1 MPTVE
6 FVNLKRQF
14 NEIESDLR
22 AAIESVLTS
31 QAFIQGP
38 AATSFASKF
47 QAALG
52 AGHVV
57 GCSNGTSAL
66 SIAFE
71 ALGIG
76 RDDEIITVANTFI
89 ATAEA
94 IFHVGA
100 RPVFVD
106 VDPLTHNMDPD
117 QVEQAIGP
125 RTRAIVPVHLYGSPS
140 DMDALQEIAK
150 RHGLLLIEDAAQA
163 HLASYR
169 GRSAGTI
176 GDAAGFSFY
185 PGKNLGA
192 FGDAGAMVFR
202 DPSVA
207 DRARKLVDHGRSSKY
222 EHDVI
227 GYNHRIDGMQAA
239 ILEAKLAHLPAWTA
253 RRRAVA
259 ASYHAR
265 LGAAGF
271 CFPQPVEGGAPV
283 YHLLVV
289 EVSNRHDAAEA
300 LRRDGI
306 ATGVHYPVPLHRQ
319 PAITALGLGNVA
331 LPVTERLA
339 DRIISLPICGSITDE
354 EVEYVCDR
362 FLAAARP

>member
-1 MPTVE
+1 MRVVE

-14 NEIESDLR
+14 REIEDDLR
-22 AAIESVLTS
+22 AAIESVLAS

-38 AATSFASKF
+38 AAASFAAKF

-89 ATAEA
+89 ATVEA
-94 IFHVGA
+94 MFHVGA
-100 RPVFVD
+100 KPVFVD
-106 VDPLTHNMDPD
+106 VDPLTHNMDAA
-117 QVEQAIGP
+117 QVERMIGP
-125 RTRAIVPVHLYGSPS
+125 KTRAIVPVHLYGAPCN
-140 DMDALQEIAK
+140 MDALQDIAR
-150 RHGLLLIEDAAQA
+150 RHDLLLIEDAAQA
-163 HLASYR
+163 QLATYR

-202 DPSVA
+202 EAAVA

-222 EHDVI
+222 EHDII

-239 ILEAKLAHLPAWTA
+239 ILEAKLAHLPRWTQ
-253 RRRAVA
+253 RRRTA
-259 ASYHAR
+259 AARYHAR
-265 LGAAGF
+265 LEAAGF
-271 CFPQPVEGGAPV
+271 RFARPADGSEPV

-289 EVSNRHDAAEA
+289 EVSNREETSEA
-300 LRRDGI
+300 LRRDGVSS
-306 ATGVHYPVPLHRQ
+306 GVHYPVPLHRQ
-319 PAITALGLGNVA
+319 PAIVALGLGDIS

-339 DRIISLPICGSITDE
+339 GRILSLPICGSITDE
-354 EVEYVCDR
+354 EVDYVCDR
-362 FLAAARP
+362 FLAVAQP